1 MDLWWSFVKMAGAL
15 VAVLG
20 LMGVTAYAA
29 KRWLGSGTGLW
40 GARSPLHVLA
50 TLPLGPKRQIMLVA
64 VGETCLV
71 VGVTAT
77 QISLLTTLDPS
88 AIPPGLVR
96 APVGDQAA

>member
-1 MDLWWSFVKMAGAL
+1 
-15 VAVLG
+15 
-20 LMGVTAYAA
+20 
-29 KRWLGSGTGLW
+29 
-40 GARSPLHVLA
+40 
-50 TLPLGPKRQIMLVA
+50 MLVA